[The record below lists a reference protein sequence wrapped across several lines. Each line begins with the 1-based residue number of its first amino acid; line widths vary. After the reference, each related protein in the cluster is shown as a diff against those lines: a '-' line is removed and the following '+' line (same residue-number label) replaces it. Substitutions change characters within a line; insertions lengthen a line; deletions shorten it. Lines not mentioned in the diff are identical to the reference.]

1 MHSHDLDLIAA
12 LAEGRLEAD
21 AAATAEAAVAD
32 CLRCAADLAAHRTA
46 LEAIATSPP
55 VALTEQEVSTLRTAV
70 AEAIGI
76 ATAPAPT
83 SPPPRRVPWG
93 AIALAGAS
101 LAAIVAVVPVLGL
114 LSTTGGDDAG
124 TDIVAATMEE
134 PEPEPRLN
142 AVEGSP
148 GGDLDATPQP
158 AEAADE
164 EAAAAAPI
172 TTTMPA
178 TTIAAEEVL
187 AGRDLMTLWEA
198 PEELQATLQDQSTIE
213 RDAQA
218 CADAA
223 LEVLGPHMRVIAGP
237 LIHAETPVV
246 AYVADVEGT
255 ARLVAFDPD
264 DCSLVLVL
272 P

>member
-1 MHSHDLDLIAA
+1 
-12 LAEGRLEAD
+12 
-21 AAATAEAAVAD
+21 
-32 CLRCAADLAAHRTA
+32 
-46 LEAIATSPP
+46 
-55 VALTEQEVSTLRTAV
+55 
-70 AEAIGI
+70 
-76 ATAPAPT
+76 
-83 SPPPRRVPWG
+83 
-93 AIALAGAS
+93 
-101 LAAIVAVVPVLGL
+101 
-114 LSTTGGDDAG
+114 
-124 TDIVAATMEE
+124 
-134 PEPEPRLN
+134 
-142 AVEGSP
+142 
-148 GGDLDATPQP
+148 
-158 AEAADE
+158 
-164 EAAAAAPI
+164 
-172 TTTMPA
+172 MPA

-223 LEVLGPHMRVIAGP
+223 LEVLGPDMRVIAGP